1 MPRGQGKVKRKR
13 GKIEPSGAWESEK
26 RQTCP
31 AGREKRRGKEGKQS
45 RAGHGRVK
53 RSNHA
58 PQAGKNCE
66 KRRKTRTDRQEKK
79 EK

>member
-1 MPRGQGKVKRKR
+1 MGEWKEAIMP
-13 GKIEPSGAWESEK
+13 
-26 RQTCP
+26 
-31 AGREKRRGKEGKQS
+31 
-45 RAGHGRVK
+45 
-53 RSNHA
+53 